1 MMGLPSCQEV
11 GASMTD
17 YMEGALPLHKR
28 LGIRIHLMM
37 CDLCSGLYRRLD
49 ALSRHAK
56 EMFALP
62 TATPP
67 PEAKAALDEALA
79 AIKKSH
85 QGHAH

>member
-56 EMFALP
+56 EMFVPP
-62 TATPP
+62 TTAPA
-67 PEAKAALDEALA
+67 PEAKAALEGALA
-79 AIKKSH
+79 AIKKDH
-85 QGHAH
+85 RGHGH